1 MKVFTSLDWITL
13 ILFFIGLGYIIWR
26 VINQKQDSPEQY
38 FLAGRNLGWFVIGAS
53 IFASNIGSE
62 HIVGLAGTAAN
73 SGMVMGHYELHSWI
87 ILLLGWFFVPF
98 YLNSTVF
105 TMPEFLEKRFS
116 ESSRW
121 ILTII
126 TLVSYVLTKVSVTV
140 YAGAV
145 VFETLMGIEFW
156 SGALL
161 IVLITG
167 CYTILGGL
175 RAVIYTDA
183 LQAMV
188 LIVGSITISVIGL
201 LKIGGWG
208 NLVSVV
214 EPTHF
219 NMFLP
224 SDHPDFPWIGMVFA
238 PPIIGVWYW
247 CTDQYIVQRVLS
259 AKNVSEA
266 RKGTIFA
273 GYLKL
278 LPIFMFFI
286 PGLIAYAMTKSG
298 QLSYGSSDQVFPTL
312 VRELLP
318 SGIRG
323 LVAGGLLAALMSSLS
338 SVFNSCSTLFTM
350 DIYKKLYPETDEN
363 KLVFVGRIATGIV
376 VLSGI
381 LWIPFIKVVSGAGLY
396 TYLQSVQAYIA
407 PPIASVFLL
416 GLFWSRINAN
426 GALAALVGGFIA
438 GMIRLGLEIK
448 KSTLTVDGIW
458 YQIADLNFLYFAIFS
473 FLACVV
479 VLISVSMFTDPPD
492 LSKISG
498 LTYDTAKS
506 EDDESVDLRSD
517 KINSF
522 VILAILVLIL
532 LYFSPDIHFGI
543 GG

>member
-1 MKVFTSLDWITL
+1 MNIFTALDWFVLL
-13 ILFFIGLGYIIWR
+13 IFFGVLGYIIYW
-26 VINQKQDSPEQY
+26 VINQKQDTSEEY

-116 ESSRW
+116 ENSRW
-121 ILTII
+121 LLTII

-167 CYTILGGL
+167 CYTIFGGL
-175 RAVIYTDA
+175 RAVIFTDA
-183 LQAMV
+183 LQAFV
-188 LIVGSITISVIGL
+188 LIIGSITISIIGL
-201 LKIGGWG
+201 TKIGGWG
-208 NLVSVV
+208 NLVSSI
-214 EPTHF
+214 EPSRF

-224 SDHPDFPWIGMVFA
+224 ADHPDFPWIGMVFA
-238 PPIIGVWYW
+238 PPIIGIWYW

-259 AKNVSEA
+259 ASDIHQA

-286 PGLIAYAMTKSG
+286 PGLIAYAMSKSG
-298 QLSYGSSDQVFPTL
+298 QMDYGSSDQVFPTL

-318 SGIRG
+318 TGMRG

-350 DIYKKLYPETDEN
+350 DIYKKLNPNASEK
-363 KLVFVGRIATGIV
+363 KLVLVGRIATGVV

-381 LWIPFIKVVSGAGLY
+381 LWIPFMKAVSGGGLY

-416 GLFWSRINAN
+416 GLFWSRINAA
-426 GALAALVGGFIA
+426 GAFTALVGGFSA
-438 GMIRLGLEIK
+438 GMIRLGLEINK
-448 KSTLTVDGIW
+448 NSLDANGVL
-458 YQIADLNFLYFAIFS
+458 YAIADLNFLYFAIVS
-473 FLACVV
+473 FVTCIFI
-479 VLISVSMFTDPPD
+479 LIAVSMATDEPD
-492 LSKISG
+492 YEKIKG
-498 LTYDTAKS
+498 LTYDTVDKG
-506 EDDESVDLRSD
+506 EESGDHSRD
-517 KINSF
+517 KIHSY
-522 VILAILVLIL
+522 VILIILALIL
-532 LYFSPDIHFGI
+532 IYFSPLGI

>member
-1 MKVFTSLDWITL
+1 MNIFTSLDWFVL
-13 ILFFIGLGYIIWR
+13 LVFFGILGYIIYW
-26 VINQKQDSPEQY
+26 VINQKQDTSEEY

-116 ESSRW
+116 ENSRW
-121 ILTII
+121 LLTII

-167 CYTILGGL
+167 CYTIFGGL
-175 RAVIYTDA
+175 RAVIFTDA
-183 LQAMV
+183 LQAFV
-188 LIVGSITISVIGL
+188 LIIGSITISIIGL
-201 LKIGGWG
+201 TKIGGWG
-208 NLVSVV
+208 NLVSSI
-214 EPTHF
+214 EPSRF

-224 SDHPDFPWIGMVFA
+224 ADHPEFPWIGMVFA
-238 PPIIGVWYW
+238 PPIIGIWYW
-247 CTDQYIVQRVLS
+247 CTDQYIVQHVLS
-259 AKNVSEA
+259 ASDIHQA

-286 PGLIAYAMTKSG
+286 PGLIAYAMSKSG
-298 QLSYGSSDQVFPTL
+298 QMTYGSSDQVFPTL

-318 SGIRG
+318 TGMRG

-350 DIYKKLYPETDEN
+350 DIYKKLNPDASEK
-363 KLVFVGRIATGIV
+363 KLVLVGRIATGVV

-381 LWIPFIKVVSGAGLY
+381 LWIPFMKAVSGGGLY

-416 GLFWSRINAN
+416 GLFWSRINAI
-426 GALAALVGGFIA
+426 GAFTALVSGFGA
-438 GMIRLGLEIK
+438 GMIRLGLEINK
-448 KSTLTVDGIW
+448 NSLDSSGAL
-458 YQIADLNFLYFAIFS
+458 YAIADLNFLYFAIVS
-473 FLACVV
+473 FVACIFI
-479 VLISVSMFTDPPD
+479 LIGASMATNEPD
-492 LSKISG
+492 YEKIKG
-498 LTYDTAKS
+498 LTYDTMNK
-506 EDDESVDLRSD
+506 DDKPEKELDDYSND
-517 KINSF
+517 KTHSYVIL
-522 VILAILVLIL
+522 VILALIL
-532 LYFSPDIHFGI
+532 IYFSPLGI

>member
-161 IVLITG
+161 IVIITG

-201 LKIGGWG
+201 MKIGGWG

-238 PPIIGVWYW
+238 PPIIGIWYW

-286 PGLIAYAMTKSG
+286 PGLIAYAMTKTG
-298 QLSYGSSDQVFPTL
+298 QLNYGSSDQVFPTL

-323 LVAGGLLAALMSSLS
+323 L
-338 SVFNSCSTLFTM
+338 
-350 DIYKKLYPETDEN
+350 
-363 KLVFVGRIATGIV
+363 
-376 VLSGI
+376 
-381 LWIPFIKVVSGAGLY
+381 
-396 TYLQSVQAYIA
+396 
-407 PPIASVFLL
+407 
-416 GLFWSRINAN
+416 
-426 GALAALVGGFIA
+426 
-438 GMIRLGLEIK
+438 
-448 KSTLTVDGIW
+448 
-458 YQIADLNFLYFAIFS
+458 
-473 FLACVV
+473 
-479 VLISVSMFTDPPD
+479 
-492 LSKISG
+492 
-498 LTYDTAKS
+498 
-506 EDDESVDLRSD
+506 
-517 KINSF
+517 
-522 VILAILVLIL
+522 
-532 LYFSPDIHFGI
+532 
-543 GG
+543 

>member
-116 ESSRW
+116 GSSRW

-126 TLVSYVLTKVSVTV
+126 TLVSYILTKVSVTV

-286 PGLIAYAMTKSG
+286 PGLIAYAMTKTG

-350 DIYKKLYPETDEN
+350 DIYKKLYPETNEK

-416 GLFWSRINAN
+416 GLFWSRINAS

-473 FLACVV
+473 FLTCVV
-479 VLISVSMFTDPPD
+479 VLIAVSMLTPPPD
-492 LSKISG
+492 LEKING
-498 LTYDTAKS
+498 LTYDTSKKNIADTDHPK
-506 EDDESVDLRSD
+506 SD
-517 KINSF
+517 KINSYI
-522 VILAILVLIL
+522 ILAILALIL
-532 LYFSPDIHFGI
+532 IYFSPIGI

>member
-1 MKVFTSLDWITL
+1 MQVFTGLDWITL

-98 YLNSTVF
+98 YLRSTVF

-201 LKIGGWG
+201 MKIGGWG
-208 NLVSVV
+208 NLVSAV

-224 SDHPDFPWIGMVFA
+224 ADHPDFPWIGMVFA
-238 PPIIGVWYW
+238 PPIIGIWYW

-259 AKNVSEA
+259 AKNITEA

-286 PGLIAYAMTKSG
+286 PGLIAYAMTKTG
-298 QLSYGSSDQVFPTL
+298 QLSYASSDQVFPTL

-350 DIYKKLYPETDEN
+350 DIYKKLYPETGEK
-363 KLVFVGRIATGIV
+363 KLVLVGRMATAIV

-381 LWIPFIKVVSGAGLY
+381 MWIPFIKVVSGAGLY

-426 GALAALVGGFIA
+426 GALAALVGGFTA

-448 KSTLTVDGIW
+448 KSSLMADGIW
-458 YQIADLNFLYFAIFS
+458 YKIADLNFLYFAIFS
-473 FLACVV
+473 FLTCVV
-479 VLISVSMFTDPPD
+479 VLIAVSMLTPPPD
-492 LSKISG
+492 ASKING
-498 LTYDTAKS
+498 LTYDTSKIDNEENS
-506 EDDESVDLRSD
+506 DLKSD
-517 KINSF
+517 KINSY
-522 VILAILVLIL
+522 VILAILALIL
-532 LYFSPDIHFGI
+532 LYFSPIGI

>member
-238 PPIIGVWYW
+238 PPIIGIWYW

-286 PGLIAYAMTKSG
+286 PGLIAYAMTKTG

-350 DIYKKLYPETDEN
+350 DIYKKLYPETDEK

-416 GLFWSRINAN
+416 GLFWSRINAS

-473 FLACVV
+473 FLTCVV
-479 VLISVSMFTDPPD
+479 VLIAVSMLTPPPD
-492 LSKISG
+492 LEKING
-498 LTYDTAKS
+498 LTYDTSKKNIAETDHPK
-506 EDDESVDLRSD
+506 SD
-517 KINSF
+517 KINSYI
-522 VILAILVLIL
+522 ILAILALIL
-532 LYFSPDIHFGI
+532 IYFSPIGI

>member
-1 MKVFTSLDWITL
+1 MQVFTGLDWITL
-13 ILFFIGLGYIIWR
+13 ILFFTGLGYIIWK

-98 YLNSTVF
+98 YLKSTVF

-161 IVLITG
+161 IVIITG

-188 LIVGSITISVIGL
+188 LIIGSITISVIGL
-201 LKIGGWG
+201 MKIGGWS
-208 NLVSVV
+208 NLISVV

-224 SDHPDFPWIGMVFA
+224 ADHPEFPWIGMVFA
-238 PPIIGVWYW
+238 PPIIGIWYW

-259 AKNVSEA
+259 AKNITQA

-298 QLSYGSSDQVFPTL
+298 QLSYASSDQVFPTL

-350 DIYKKLYPETDEN
+350 DIYKKIYPATGEK
-363 KLVFVGRIATGIV
+363 KLVLVGRIATAIV

-381 LWIPFIKVVSGAGLY
+381 MWIPFIKAVSGAGLY

-426 GALAALVGGFIA
+426 GALVALVGGFMA

-448 KSTLTVDGIW
+448 KSTLMVDGIW
-458 YQIADLNFLYFAIFS
+458 YKIADLNFLYFAIFS
-473 FLACVV
+473 FLTCVT
-479 VLISVSMFTDPPD
+479 VLIAVSMFTKPPD
-492 LSKISG
+492 PNKING
-498 LTYDTAKS
+498 LTYDTTKT
-506 EDDESVDLRSD
+506 ENDGEVDLKSD
-517 KINSF
+517 KIHSYVIL
-522 VILAILVLIL
+522 VILAFIL
-532 LYFSPDIHFGI
+532 LYFSPIGI

>member
-1 MKVFTSLDWITL
+1 MNIFTSLDWFVL
-13 ILFFIGLGYIIWR
+13 LVFFGILGYIIYW
-26 VINQKQDSPEQY
+26 VINQKQDTSEEY

-116 ESSRW
+116 ENSRW
-121 ILTII
+121 LLTII

-167 CYTILGGL
+167 CYTIFGGL
-175 RAVIYTDA
+175 RAVIFTDA
-183 LQAMV
+183 LQAFV
-188 LIVGSITISVIGL
+188 LIIGSITISIIGL
-201 LKIGGWG
+201 TKIGGWG
-208 NLVSVV
+208 NLVSSI
-214 EPTHF
+214 EPSRF

-224 SDHPDFPWIGMVFA
+224 ADHPEFPWVGMVFA
-238 PPIIGVWYW
+238 PPIIGIWYW

-259 AKNVSEA
+259 ASDIHQA

-286 PGLIAYAMTKSG
+286 PGLIAYAMSKSG
-298 QLSYGSSDQVFPTL
+298 QMTYGSSDQVFPTL

-318 SGIRG
+318 TGMRG

-350 DIYKKLYPETDEN
+350 DIYKKLNPDASEK
-363 KLVFVGRIATGIV
+363 KLVLVGRIATGVV

-381 LWIPFIKVVSGAGLY
+381 LWIPFMKAVSGGGLY

-416 GLFWSRINAN
+416 GLFWSRINAT
-426 GALAALVGGFIA
+426 GAFIALVSGFGA
-438 GMIRLGLEIK
+438 GMIRLGLEINK
-448 KSTLTVDGIW
+448 NSLDSSGAL
-458 YQIADLNFLYFAIFS
+458 YAIADLNFLYFAIVS
-473 FLACVV
+473 FVACIFI
-479 VLISVSMFTDPPD
+479 LIAVSMATNEPD
-492 LSKISG
+492 YEKIKG
-498 LTYDTAKS
+498 LTYDTMNK
-506 EDDESVDLRSD
+506 DDKPEKELDNHSND
-517 KINSF
+517 KTHSYVIL
-522 VILAILVLIL
+522 VILALIL
-532 LYFSPDIHFGI
+532 IYFSPLGI

>member
-1 MKVFTSLDWITL
+1 MQVFTVLDWITL
-13 ILFFIGLGYIIWR
+13 VLFFIGLGYIIWR

-98 YLNSTVF
+98 YLRSTVF

-161 IVLITG
+161 IVIITG

-175 RAVIYTDA
+175 KAVIYTDA

-201 LKIGGWG
+201 MKIGGWS
-208 NLVSVV
+208 NLVSAV

-224 SDHPDFPWIGMVFA
+224 ADHPDFPWIGMVFA
-238 PPIIGVWYW
+238 PPIIGIWYW

-259 AKNVSEA
+259 AKNVTEA

-286 PGLIAYAMTKSG
+286 PGLIAYAMTKTG
-298 QLSYGSSDQVFPTL
+298 QLSYASSDQVFPTL

-350 DIYKKLYPETDEN
+350 DIYKKLYPETTEK
-363 KLVFVGRIATGIV
+363 KLVLVGRVATAIV

-381 LWIPFIKVVSGAGLY
+381 MWIPFIKVVSGAGLY

-426 GALAALVGGFIA
+426 GALAALVGGFTA
-438 GMIRLGLEIK
+438 GMVRLGLEIK
-448 KSTLTVDGIW
+448 KSTLMADGIW
-458 YQIADLNFLYFAIFS
+458 YKIADLNFLYFAIFS
-473 FLACVV
+473 FLTCVV
-479 VLISVSMFTDPPD
+479 VLISVSMLTPPPD
-492 LSKISG
+492 ASKING
-498 LTYDTAKS
+498 LTYDTSKIDNEENS
-506 EDDESVDLRSD
+506 DLKSD
-517 KINSF
+517 KINSY
-522 VILAILVLIL
+522 VILAILALIL
-532 LYFSPDIHFGI
+532 LYFSPVGI

>member
-13 ILFFIGLGYIIWR
+13 ILFFIVLGYIIWR

-116 ESSRW
+116 ENSRW

-286 PGLIAYAMTKSG
+286 PGLIAYAMTKTG
-298 QLSYGSSDQVFPTL
+298 QLNYGSSDQVFPTL

-350 DIYKKLYPETDEN
+350 DIYKKLYPETDEK
-363 KLVFVGRIATGIV
+363 KLVFVGRIATIIV

-416 GLFWSRINAN
+416 GLFWSRINAS
-426 GALAALVGGFIA
+426 GALAALIGGFIA

-448 KSTLTVDGIW
+448 KSTLAVDGIW

-473 FLACVV
+473 FLTCVV
-479 VLISVSMFTDPPD
+479 VLIAVSMLTPHPD
-492 LSKISG
+492 LEKING
-498 LTYDTAKS
+498 LTYDTSKKNIAETDHPK
-506 EDDESVDLRSD
+506 SD
-517 KINSF
+517 KINSYI
-522 VILAILVLIL
+522 ILAILALIL
-532 LYFSPDIHFGI
+532 IYFSPIGI

>member
-208 NLVSVV
+208 NLISVV

-273 GYLKL
+273 GYLKV

-286 PGLIAYAMTKSG
+286 PGLIAYAMTKTG

-350 DIYKKLYPETDEN
+350 DIYKKLYPETDEK

-416 GLFWSRINAN
+416 GLFWSRINAS

-473 FLACVV
+473 FLTCVV
-479 VLISVSMFTDPPD
+479 VLIAVSMLTPPPD
-492 LSKISG
+492 LEKING
-498 LTYDTAKS
+498 LTYDTSKKNIAETDHPK
-506 EDDESVDLRSD
+506 SD
-517 KINSF
+517 KINSYI
-522 VILAILVLIL
+522 ILAILALIL
-532 LYFSPDIHFGI
+532 IYFSPIGI

>member
-1 MKVFTSLDWITL
+1 MQVFTGLDWITL

-73 SGMVMGHYELHSWI
+73 SGMVMGHYELRSWI

-98 YLNSTVF
+98 YLRSTVF

-208 NLVSVV
+208 NLVSAV

-224 SDHPDFPWIGMVFA
+224 ADHPDFPWIGMVFA
-238 PPIIGVWYW
+238 PPIIGIWYW

-259 AKNVSEA
+259 AKNITEA

-286 PGLIAYAMTKSG
+286 PGLIAYAMTKTG
-298 QLSYGSSDQVFPTL
+298 QLSYASSDQVFPTL

-350 DIYKKLYPETDEN
+350 DIYKKLYPETGEK
-363 KLVFVGRIATGIV
+363 KLVLVGRMATAIV

-381 LWIPFIKVVSGAGLY
+381 MWIPFIKVVSGAGLY

-426 GALAALVGGFIA
+426 GALAALVGGFTA

-448 KSTLTVDGIW
+448 KSSLMADGIW
-458 YQIADLNFLYFAIFS
+458 YKIADLNFLYFAIFS
-473 FLACVV
+473 FLTCVV
-479 VLISVSMFTDPPD
+479 VLIAVSMLTPPPD
-492 LSKISG
+492 ASKING
-498 LTYDTAKS
+498 LTYDTSKIDN
-506 EDDESVDLRSD
+506 EENNDLKSD
-517 KINSF
+517 KINSYI
-522 VILAILVLIL
+522 ILAILALIL
-532 LYFSPDIHFGI
+532 IYFSPIGI

>member
-259 AKNVSEA
+259 AKNISEA

-286 PGLIAYAMTKSG
+286 PGLIAYAMTKTG

-350 DIYKKLYPETDEN
+350 DIYKKLYPETDEK

-416 GLFWSRINAN
+416 GLFWSRINAS

-473 FLACVV
+473 FLTCVV
-479 VLISVSMFTDPPD
+479 VLIAVSMLTPPPD
-492 LSKISG
+492 LEKING
-498 LTYDTAKS
+498 LTYDTSKKNIAETDHPK
-506 EDDESVDLRSD
+506 SD
-517 KINSF
+517 KINSYI
-522 VILAILVLIL
+522 ILAILALIL
-532 LYFSPDIHFGI
+532 IYFSPIGI

>member
-286 PGLIAYAMTKSG
+286 PGLIAYAMTKTG

-416 GLFWSRINAN
+416 GLFWSRINAS

-473 FLACVV
+473 FLTCVV
-479 VLISVSMFTDPPD
+479 VLIAVSMLTPPPD
-492 LSKISG
+492 LEKING
-498 LTYDTAKS
+498 LTYDTSKKNIADTDHPK
-506 EDDESVDLRSD
+506 SD
-517 KINSF
+517 KINSYI
-522 VILAILVLIL
+522 ILAILALIL
-532 LYFSPDIHFGI
+532 IYFSPIGI

>member
-1 MKVFTSLDWITL
+1 MKVFTGLDWITL
-13 ILFFIGLGYIIWR
+13 LLFFIGLGYIIWR

-98 YLNSTVF
+98 YLRSTVF

-167 CYTILGGL
+167 CYTVLGGL

-188 LIVGSITISVIGL
+188 LILGSITISVIGL
-201 LKIGGWG
+201 LKVGGWS
-208 NLVSVV
+208 NLVSAV

-224 SDHPDFPWIGMVFA
+224 ADHPDFPWIGMVFA
-238 PPIIGVWYW
+238 PPIIGIWYW

-259 AKNVSEA
+259 AKNITEA

-286 PGLIAYAMTKSG
+286 PGLIAYAMTKTG
-298 QLSYGSSDQVFPTL
+298 QLSYASSDQVFPTL

-350 DIYKKLYPETDEN
+350 DIYKKLYPETAEK
-363 KLVFVGRIATGIV
+363 KLVLVGRIATAIV

-381 LWIPFIKVVSGAGLY
+381 IWIPFIKAVSGAGLY

-426 GALAALVGGFIA
+426 GALAALVGGFMA
-438 GMIRLGLEIK
+438 GMVRLGLEIK
-448 KSTLTVDGIW
+448 KSTLMVDGIW
-458 YQIADLNFLYFAIFS
+458 YRIADLNFLYFAIFS
-473 FLACVV
+473 FLTCIV
-479 VLISVSMFTDPPD
+479 VLITVSMVTPPPD
-492 LSKISG
+492 ANKING
-498 LTYDTAKS
+498 LTYDTTKR
-506 EDDESVDLRSD
+506 DDQEPRDLKSD
-517 KINSF
+517 KINSY
-522 VILAILVLIL
+522 VILAILALIL
-532 LYFSPDIHFGI
+532 LYFSPIGI

>member
-175 RAVIYTDA
+175 KAVIYTDA

-286 PGLIAYAMTKSG
+286 PGLIAYAMTKTG

-350 DIYKKLYPETDEN
+350 DIYKKLYPETDEK

-416 GLFWSRINAN
+416 GLFWSRINAS

-473 FLACVV
+473 FLTCVV
-479 VLISVSMFTDPPD
+479 VLIAVSMLTPPPD
-492 LSKISG
+492 LEKING
-498 LTYDTAKS
+498 LTYDTSKKNIAETDHPK
-506 EDDESVDLRSD
+506 SD
-517 KINSF
+517 KINSYI
-522 VILAILVLIL
+522 ILAILALIL
-532 LYFSPDIHFGI
+532 IYFSPIGI

>member
-116 ESSRW
+116 DSSRW

-286 PGLIAYAMTKSG
+286 PGLIAYAMTKTG

-350 DIYKKLYPETDEN
+350 DIYKKLYPETDEK

-416 GLFWSRINAN
+416 GLFWSRINAS

-473 FLACVV
+473 FLTCVV
-479 VLISVSMFTDPPD
+479 VLIAVSMLTPPPD
-492 LSKISG
+492 LEKING
-498 LTYDTAKS
+498 LTYDTSKKNIADTDHPK
-506 EDDESVDLRSD
+506 SD
-517 KINSF
+517 KINSYI
-522 VILAILVLIL
+522 ILAILALIL
-532 LYFSPDIHFGI
+532 IYFSPIGI

>member
-1 MKVFTSLDWITL
+1 MKIFTGLDWIIL
-13 ILFFIGLGYIIWR
+13 ILFFIGLGYIIWQ
-26 VINQKQDSPEQY
+26 VINKKQDSPEQY

-87 ILLLGWFFVPF
+87 ILLLGWFFVPL
-98 YLNSTVF
+98 YLKSTVY
-105 TMPEFLEKRFS
+105 TMPEFLEKRYS

-126 TLVSYVLTKVSVTV
+126 TLISYVLTKVSVTV

-183 LQAMV
+183 LQALV
-188 LIVGSITISVIGL
+188 LIIGSVTISIIGL
-201 LKIGGWG
+201 MKIGGWN
-208 NLVSVV
+208 NLVLAV
-214 EPTHF
+214 EPSHF

-224 SDHPDFPWIGMVFA
+224 ADHPDFPWIGMVFA
-238 PPIIGVWYW
+238 PPIIGIWYW

-259 AKNVSEA
+259 AKNINEA

-286 PGLIAYAMTKSG
+286 PGLIAYAMSKSG
-298 QLSYGSSDQVFPTL
+298 QLSYASSDQVFPTL

-318 SGIRG
+318 SGMRG

-350 DIYKKLYPETDEN
+350 DIYKKLNPSASES
-363 KLVFVGRIATGIV
+363 KLVLVGRIATGIV
-376 VLSGI
+376 VATGI
-381 LWIPFIKVVSGAGLY
+381 LWIPFMKAVSSGGLY

-407 PPIASVFLL
+407 PPIAAVFLL
-416 GLFWSRINAN
+416 GLFWSRINST
-426 GALAALVGGFIA
+426 GALVALISGFSA
-438 GMIRLGLEIK
+438 GMIRLALEIN
-448 KSTLTVDGIW
+448 KSNLSDGLW
-458 YQIADLNFLYFAIFS
+458 CDIADLNFLYFAIFS
-473 FLACVV
+473 FLTCIVI
-479 VLISVSMFTDPPD
+479 LIAVSMITSAPE
-492 LSKISG
+492 LSKIKG
-498 LTYDTAKS
+498 LTYDTSQQNKQS
-506 EDDESVDLRSD
+506 LETSIDNKTD
-517 KINSF
+517 KINSIIILI
-522 VILAILVLIL
+522 ILALIL
-532 LYFSPDIHFGI
+532 IYFSPIGI

>member
-219 NMFLP
+219 NMFL
-224 SDHPDFPWIGMVFA
+224 SSSHPDFPWIGMVFA

-286 PGLIAYAMTKSG
+286 PGLIAYAMTKTG

-350 DIYKKLYPETDEN
+350 DIYKKLYPETDEK

-416 GLFWSRINAN
+416 GLFWSRINAS

-448 KSTLTVDGIW
+448 KSTLTIDGIW

-473 FLACVV
+473 FLTCVV
-479 VLISVSMFTDPPD
+479 VLIAVSMLTPPPD
-492 LSKISG
+492 LETING
-498 LTYDTAKS
+498 LTYDTSKKNIAETDHPKS
-506 EDDESVDLRSD
+506 Y
-517 KINSF
+517 KINSYI
-522 VILAILVLIL
+522 ILAILALIL
-532 LYFSPDIHFGI
+532 IYFSPIGI

>member
-161 IVLITG
+161 IVIITG

-201 LKIGGWG
+201 MKIGGWG
-208 NLVSVV
+208 NLVSLV

-286 PGLIAYAMTKSG
+286 PGLIAYAMTKTG
-298 QLSYGSSDQVFPTL
+298 QLNYGSSDQVFPTL

-350 DIYKKLYPETDEN
+350 DIYKKLYPETHEK

-416 GLFWSRINAN
+416 GLFWSRINAS
-426 GALAALVGGFIA
+426 GALAALVGGFLA

-448 KSTLTVDGIW
+448 KSTLSVDGIW

-473 FLACVV
+473 FLTCVI
-479 VLISVSMFTDPPD
+479 VLITVSMLTPPPN
-492 LSKISG
+492 LEKING
-498 LTYDTAKS
+498 LTYDTSKKNIA
-506 EDDESVDLRSD
+506 EVDHLKSD
-517 KINSF
+517 KINSYI
-522 VILAILVLIL
+522 ILAILALIL
-532 LYFSPDIHFGI
+532 IYFSPIGI

>member
-286 PGLIAYAMTKSG
+286 PGLIAYAMTKTG

-350 DIYKKLYPETDEN
+350 DIYKKLYPETDEK

-416 GLFWSRINAN
+416 GLFWSRINAS

-448 KSTLTVDGIW
+448 KSTLTVDRIW

-473 FLACVV
+473 FLTCVV
-479 VLISVSMFTDPPD
+479 VLIAVSMLTPPPD
-492 LSKISG
+492 LETING
-498 LTYDTAKS
+498 LTYDTSKKNIAETDHPKS
-506 EDDESVDLRSD
+506 Y
-517 KINSF
+517 KINSYI
-522 VILAILVLIL
+522 ILAILALIL
-532 LYFSPDIHFGI
+532 IYFSPIGI

>member
-286 PGLIAYAMTKSG
+286 PGLIAYAMTKTG

-448 KSTLTVDGIW
+448 KSTLPVDGIW

-473 FLACVV
+473 FLTCVV
-479 VLISVSMFTDPPD
+479 VLIAVSMLTPPPD
-492 LSKISG
+492 LEKING
-498 LTYDTAKS
+498 LTYDTSKKNIADTDHPK
-506 EDDESVDLRSD
+506 SD
-517 KINSF
+517 KINSYI
-522 VILAILVLIL
+522 ILAILALIL
-532 LYFSPDIHFGI
+532 IYFSPIGI

>member
-1 MKVFTSLDWITL
+1 MFTLLDWIAL

-26 VINQKQDSPEQY
+26 VINEKQDSPEQY

-98 YLNSTVF
+98 YLRSTVF

-126 TLVSYVLTKVSVTV
+126 TLVSYILTKVSVTV

-183 LQAMV
+183 LQAIV
-188 LIVGSITISVIGL
+188 LIVGSVTISIIGL
-201 LKIGGWG
+201 MKIGGWS
-208 NLVSVV
+208 NLVSSV
-214 EPTHF
+214 ESSHF

-224 SDHPDFPWIGMVFA
+224 ADHPDFPWIGMVFA

-259 AKNVSEA
+259 AKDITQA

-298 QLSYGSSDQVFPTL
+298 QLSYASSDQVFPTL

-318 SGIRG
+318 SGMRG

-350 DIYKKLYPETDEN
+350 DIYKKIYPETSAK
-363 KLVFVGRIATGIV
+363 KLVFVGKIATGII

-381 LWIPFIKVVSGAGLY
+381 MWIPFMQAVSGAGLY

-416 GLFWSRINAN
+416 GLFWSRINAK
-426 GALAALVGGFIA
+426 GALITLVGGFMA

-448 KSTLTVDGIW
+448 KPTLMVDGIW
-458 YQIADLNFLYFAIFS
+458 YKIADLNFLYFAIFS
-473 FLACVV
+473 FLTCVV
-479 VLISVSMFTDPPD
+479 ALILVSMLTAPPD
-492 LSKISG
+492 TNKISG
-498 LTYDTAKS
+498 LTYDTTKTNNEEA
-506 EDDESVDLRSD
+506 VDLKSD

-522 VILAILVLIL
+522 IILIILALIL
-532 LYFSPDIHFGI
+532 LYFSPIGI

>member
-286 PGLIAYAMTKSG
+286 PGLIAYAMTKTG

-350 DIYKKLYPETDEN
+350 DIYKKLYPETDEK

-473 FLACVV
+473 FLTCVI
-479 VLISVSMFTDPPD
+479 VLITVSMLTPPPD
-492 LSKISG
+492 LEKING
-498 LTYDTAKS
+498 LTYDTSKKNIAEADHRK
-506 EDDESVDLRSD
+506 SD
-517 KINSF
+517 KINSYI
-522 VILAILVLIL
+522 ILAILALIL
-532 LYFSPDIHFGI
+532 IYFSPIGI

>member
-1 MKVFTSLDWITL
+1 MFTLLDWIAL

-26 VINQKQDSPEQY
+26 VINQKQNSPEQY

-98 YLNSTVF
+98 YLRSTVF

-161 IVLITG
+161 IVIITG
-167 CYTILGGL
+167 CYTVLGGL
-175 RAVIYTDA
+175 KAVIYTDT

-188 LIVGSITISVIGL
+188 LIIGSITISVIGL
-201 LKIGGWG
+201 MKIGGWS
-208 NLVSVV
+208 NLVSAV

-224 SDHPDFPWIGMVFA
+224 ADHPDFPWIGMVFA
-238 PPIIGVWYW
+238 PPIIGIWYW

-259 AKNVSEA
+259 AKNVTEA

-286 PGLIAYAMTKSG
+286 PGLIAYAMTKTG
-298 QLSYGSSDQVFPTL
+298 QLSYASSDQVFPTL

-350 DIYKKLYPETDEN
+350 DIYKKLYPETGEK
-363 KLVFVGRIATGIV
+363 KLVLVGRIATAIV

-381 LWIPFIKVVSGAGLY
+381 MWIPFIKVVSGAGLY

-416 GLFWSRINAN
+416 GLFWNRINAN
-426 GALAALVGGFIA
+426 GALAALLGGFIA
-438 GMIRLGLEIK
+438 GMVRLGLEIK
-448 KSTLTVDGIW
+448 KSTLMADGIW
-458 YQIADLNFLYFAIFS
+458 YKIADLNFLYFAILS
-473 FLACVV
+473 FLTCVV
-479 VLISVSMFTDPPD
+479 ILISVSMLTPPPD
-492 LSKISG
+492 ASKING
-498 LTYDTAKS
+498 LTYDTSK
-506 EDDESVDLRSD
+506 VDNEENSDLKSD
-517 KINSF
+517 KINSY
-522 VILAILVLIL
+522 VILAILALIL
-532 LYFSPDIHFGI
+532 LYFSPVGI

>member
-238 PPIIGVWYW
+238 PPIIGIWYW

-286 PGLIAYAMTKSG
+286 PGLIAYAMTKTG

-350 DIYKKLYPETDEN
+350 DIYKKLYPETDEK

-416 GLFWSRINAN
+416 GLFWSRINAS

-473 FLACVV
+473 FLTCVV
-479 VLISVSMFTDPPD
+479 VLIAVSMLTPPPD
-492 LSKISG
+492 LEKING
-498 LTYDTAKS
+498 LTYDTSKKNIAKT
-506 EDDESVDLRSD
+506 DHPKSD
-517 KINSF
+517 KINSYI
-522 VILAILVLIL
+522 ILAILALIL
-532 LYFSPDIHFGI
+532 IYFSPIGI